1 MFLFF
6 PFLVTR
12 GNLKQLANTSIQKPT
27 LLNTQPSWFEL
38 LQQTLLWSETRDLQ
52 SFSFF
57 IFRLGAYWLRQVL
70 DFAVLFHQAVFP
82 MLSGQ
87 AYCVV
92 NRFFFTWIRGVM
104 LDFDFKV
111 SCTPESLTQQC
122 HAHHRVWLCSVR
134 PSDMT
139 PRKVMHTA
147 VSICTKPE

>member
-1 MFLFF
+1 M
-6 PFLVTR
+6 
-12 GNLKQLANTSIQKPT
+12 QI
-27 LLNTQPSWFEL
+27 
-38 LQQTLLWSETRDLQ
+38 LQ
-52 SFSFF
+52 SKNQPYLTHSRLGLNYCNKLCFDQRPETCKVSVFF